1 MFQVIRLSLDL
12 AAGLRGVINPP
23 EITVKLRTCR
33 LPIQTNAI
41 NKGLWSSFEVKLT
54 MTERKGSPDFAVLTF
69 QKYTACLI
77 TMKGNYECFLNIPL
91 DVLHHFR

>member
-1 MFQVIRLSLDL
+1 M
-12 AAGLRGVINPP
+12 INPP

-69 QKYTACLI
+69 QIYSVS
-77 TMKGNYECFLNIPL
+77 NHDERNHECFLNIPL

>member
-1 MFQVIRLSLDL
+1 MRLEVDFCVFQVIRLNLDL

-77 TMKGNYECFLNIPL
+77 MRKGIMSAS
-91 DVLHHFR
+91 